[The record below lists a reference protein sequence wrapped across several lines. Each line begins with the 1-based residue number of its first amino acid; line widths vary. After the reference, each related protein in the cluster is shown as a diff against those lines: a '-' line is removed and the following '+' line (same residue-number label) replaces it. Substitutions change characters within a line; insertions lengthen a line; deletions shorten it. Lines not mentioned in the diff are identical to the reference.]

1 MATRN
6 KVQSDVETLRKAILS
21 TYSDRATELDGQ
33 FQARVAPLLGTLDEL
48 LADKLDAASNAAD
61 AQQRSELVEEARQII
76 ERHRD
81 YLAASPIIADLDA
94 NPFVPLA
101 IQKTVATT
109 LAALSNT
116 VR

>member
-1 MATRN
+1 MRGSVRGRSLPIRLARRRW
-6 KVQSDVETLRKAILS
+6 QRSR
-21 TYSDRATELDGQ
+21 
-33 FQARVAPLLGTLDEL
+33 QAQVNLKPGNLT

>member
-1 MATRN
+1 MATQQ
-6 KVQSDVETLRKAILS
+6 VQSDVDVAKAILS
-21 TYSDRATELDGQ
+21 TYSDRATGLDGK
-33 FQARVAPLLGTLDEL
+33 FRARVAPLLGTLDGS

-61 AQQRSELVEEARQII
+61 AQQRSELVEEARQI